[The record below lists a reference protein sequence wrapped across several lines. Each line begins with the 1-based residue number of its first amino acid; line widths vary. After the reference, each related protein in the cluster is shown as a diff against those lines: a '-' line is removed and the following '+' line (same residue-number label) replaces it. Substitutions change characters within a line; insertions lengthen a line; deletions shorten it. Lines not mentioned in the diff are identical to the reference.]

1 MFSHD
6 ERVKSTFFQRFCEYV
21 WAYAFI
27 GDDGGDPEFHL
38 LPPAALEATTRMDDL
53 LGSLAHV
60 IESMPHCVACP
71 RPVPHCAM

>member
-6 ERVKSTFFQRFCEYV
+6 ERVKSAVFQRFCEYV

-38 LPPAALEATTRMDDL
+38 LDPAALVTNTCMDEL
-53 LGSLAHV
+53 L
-60 IESMPHCVACP
+60 
-71 RPVPHCAM
+71 